1 MNRLLVIALI
11 FVGLATPAIAS
22 AAPQWGGVQLQAVI
36 GGEHTFTP
44 TVGVRGSASFFM
56 IPTKDV
62 FLPFIYVGPT
72 FVADN
77 KTNAARRLDSGVWI
91 SPQLVVAP
99 RWFASPDGMDRADG
113 VGPSLWV
120 SITLG
125 KVSIFLEPEVYFN
138 VDRLPGM
145 AAANYFGY
153 YEVAV
158 NPTDWFSV
166 GGHVEQV
173 DLAFAAGPHVGFKK
187 GPMGLQVQYLFSAT
201 EHAPRFVFS
210 LNF

>member
-1 MNRLLVIALI
+1 
-11 FVGLATPAIAS
+11 
-22 AAPQWGGVQLQAVI
+22 
-36 GGEHTFTP
+36 
-44 TVGVRGSASFFM
+44 M

-62 FLPFIYVGPT
+62 FLPFVYAGPT

-77 KTNAARRLDSGVWI
+77 KTNAARRLDAGVWV
-91 SPQLVVAP
+91 SPQFAVVP
-99 RWFASPDGMDRADG
+99 RQFTTSDGSGRSDG
-113 VGPSLWV
+113 LGPSFWV

-138 VDRLPGM
+138 VARLPGM
-145 AAANYFGY
+145 APATYFGY

-187 GPMGLQVQYLFSAT
+187 GPMGLQVQYLFSPT
-201 EHAPRFVFS
+201 QHAPRFVFS